1 MTLMME
7 GMDNSIDFFFF
18 FGGGGGIVSIWFFNC
33 FLIVSVNFHRC
44 WNHVGAIH
52 YIYLSDM

>member
-18 FGGGGGIVSIWFFNC
+18 FFGGGIVLIWFFTNSG
-33 FLIVSVNFHRC
+33 FLIVF
-44 WNHVGAIH
+44 
-52 YIYLSDM
+52 

>member
-18 FGGGGGIVSIWFFNC
+18 GAGGGGIVSIWFFTNSC
-33 FLIVSVNFHRC
+33 FLIFF
-44 WNHVGAIH
+44 
-52 YIYLSDM
+52 

>member
-7 GMDNSIDFFFF
+7 GMDNSIDFFF